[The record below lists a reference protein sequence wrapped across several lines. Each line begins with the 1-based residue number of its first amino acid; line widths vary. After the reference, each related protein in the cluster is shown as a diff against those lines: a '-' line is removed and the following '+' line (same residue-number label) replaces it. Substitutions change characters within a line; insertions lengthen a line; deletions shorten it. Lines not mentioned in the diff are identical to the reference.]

1 MEDIPEIVHEDHYFT
16 NEWKEVLNGL
26 NERYRVVME
35 LYYVDGFSTKEIAGM
50 LHLRDTAGLY
60 GAEWREGENNW
71 NSFLRKARMI
81 RQEEQVKMGSH
92 FHNVLGLSGAKGM
105 DGFMRIDEYK
115 NICDNVQISDKVL
128 TGYQNAIDQIKTE
141 NGKNKSAD
149 TPLMWRKLGTVSKA
163 AVVLGAVFV
172 LSGSTFFSVKAYIS
186 HREKLRNIQDEEIV
200 DIYENVLQNDSG
212 VMSRPMTDAEDRRYA
227 KLYDLYCR
235 DMAEPE
241 GEAAVISSK
250 TMYKGE
256 GLAFFYRRRHFIH
269 S

>member
-1 MEDIPEIVHEDHYFT
+1 
-16 NEWKEVLNGL
+16 
-26 NERYRVVME
+26 
-35 LYYVDGFSTKEIAGM
+35 
-50 LHLRDTAGLY
+50 
-60 GAEWREGENNW
+60 
-71 NSFLRKARMI
+71 
-81 RQEEQVKMGSH
+81 MGSH
-92 FHNVLGLSGAKGM
+92 FHNVLGLSEAKGM

-141 NGKNKSAD
+141 NGENKSAD

-186 HREKLRNIQDEEIV
+186 HREKLRNIPDEEIV

-235 DMAEPE
+235 DMVEPE

-256 GLAFFYRRRHFIH
+256 GLAFSTEDGILYIPESEMSDEEILQMAAFNLLRQYVDYEAYVKASNPRYYMNYLLTN
-269 S
+269 